1 MLNVDSASVY
11 TDFNGLAKLKQG
23 AREQTPEAIKEVAKQ
38 FESVFLSMIMK
49 NMRQA
54 KLADGILDSQQTQ
67 FYRDM
72 YDQQMSVHLA
82 GKPGI
87 GFADLIAK
95 QLSPKQ
101 AESDEKDEK
110 DDKLT
115 ASDFLNRAAG
125 TGASSSVDKPQ
136 TVRGV
141 DDTAADKPLEAS
153 GLNSLERSLARLERS
168 QQNLAGQWQT
178 LDDKIQNNPDQ
189 PLTSKQDFVN
199 QLLPHAQQAAQALGV
214 DPNMLLAQ
222 AALETGWGQSM
233 VKNGQGDNSFNLFNI
248 KADKSWQGKQ
258 AKTMTVEF
266 DGSVARKE
274 MAGFRSYDS
283 YKQSFDDYVNFI
295 KTNPRYSEALK
306 KAGNAGQYLHELQ
319 QAGYATDPRYA
330 EKVMTIYRSQTA
342 EQLAALKNTG

>member
-72 YDQQMSVHLA
+72 YDQQMAVHLA

-101 AESDEKDEK
+101 NGDGEK

-115 ASDFLNRAAG
+115 ANDYLNRAAG
-125 TGASSSVDKPQ
+125 TGASSSVGKPQ
-136 TVRGV
+136 PLPATA
-141 DDTAADKPLEAS
+141 DDGAEQKPLDAS
-153 GLNSLERSLARLERS
+153 GLSSLERSLARLERS
-168 QQNLAGQWQT
+168 QRVMAGQWQT
-178 LDDKIQNNPDQ
+178 LDDNPRNGGGQ
-189 PLTSKQDFVN
+189 PPTSKQAFVDE
-199 QLLPHAQQAAQALGV
+199 LLPHAQQAAQALGV
-214 DPNMLLAQ
+214 DANMLLAQ
-222 AALETGWGQSM
+222 AALETGWGQA
-233 VKNGQGDNSFNLFNI
+233 VIKNGQGENSFNLFNI

-258 AKTMTVEF
+258 AKSMTLEY
-266 DGSVARKE
+266 DGGVAKKE

-283 YKQSFDDYVNFI
+283 YKASFDDYVNFI

-342 EQLAALKNTG
+342 ERLAALKSTG